1 MPRFIYF
8 DCMDTLI
15 QMKIPSLEI
24 YADWA
29 YQGAEELD
37 LWDGI
42 DSFRAEWRAHRDR
55 LLAADGGLREGTILD
70 RLHDLLAAALARRGQ
85 AWPEAKIQE
94 AAERIHRRYWK
105 SYRSAAYVMPEVPEI
120 LSWLALEK
128 RLPLGVVSNF
138 MVRGGIPALL
148 AEHRLERF
156 FEVITVSCEVGW
168 RKPAAAM
175 YQEALRRASC
185 SPPEVLFIGDDL
197 QKDYQAPRQMGMQ
210 ALLYDPE
217 GKHPEV
223 EGRIGSLRELREK
236 L

>member
-15 QMKIPSLEI
+15 QMKIPSMEV

-29 YQGAEELD
+29 YEGAEELD
-37 LWDGI
+37 LWEGI
-42 DSFRAEWRAHRDR
+42 DSFHAEWRAHRDR
-55 LLAADGGLREGTILD
+55 LLATDGGLREGTILG
-70 RLHDLLAAALARRGQ
+70 RLHDLLAAALARRGE
-85 AWPEAKIQE
+85 AWPEPKIQE
-94 AAERIHRRYWK
+94 EAERIHGHYWK
-105 SYRSAAYVMPEVPEI
+105 AYRSATYVLPEVPET

-168 RKPAAAM
+168 RKPAAVI
-175 YQEALRRASC
+175 YQEALRRAGC
-185 SPPEVLFIGDDL
+185 SPADILFIGDDL
-197 QKDYQAPRQMGMQ
+197 QKDYQAPRQMGMR

-217 GKHPEV
+217 GKYPEV
-223 EGRIGSLRELREK
+223 EGRIRSFRELRGRV
-236 L
+236 